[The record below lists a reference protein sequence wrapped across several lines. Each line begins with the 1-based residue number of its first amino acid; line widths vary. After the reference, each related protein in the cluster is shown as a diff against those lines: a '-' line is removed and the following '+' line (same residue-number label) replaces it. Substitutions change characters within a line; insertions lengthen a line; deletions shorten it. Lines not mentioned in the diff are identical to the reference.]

1 MVILITL
8 VALFAI
14 FFIIRKHVG
23 PAHLAVVAGVSV
35 YQTFGQ
41 QLVDMFHKMIEGASP
56 DLIGHCVYL
65 ALVLVFPLLL
75 YFHSSHGGLFG
86 ILRILESAAFAALL
100 TSLISGPLAYFFPF
114 DTLATQIF
122 DTIKS
127 MEGPIIGFGLV
138 TAYLDVIFYH
148 E

>member
-8 VALFAI
+8 IVLFAI
-14 FFIIRKHVG
+14 FFVIRKHVG

-35 YQTFGQ
+35 YQTFGE
-41 QLVDMFHKMIEGASP
+41 QLVDMLGKVIEGASL
-56 DLIGHCVYL
+56 DLVGHCVYL

-86 ILRILESAAFAALL
+86 ILRIIESAAFAALL

-122 DTIKS
+122 DWIKTF
-127 MEGPIIGFGLV
+127 EGPIVVFGLV
-138 TAYLDVIFYH
+138 TAYIDVIFYH